1 MVAIRPLA
9 DNARAVRAA
18 VSLIL
23 SGRLCACGTP
33 DWHVANVHGGLR
45 YLKCR
50 CGRTAKLGPGQVAAI
65 VKRAAETT

>member
-9 DNARAVRAA
+9 ENARAVRAA

-23 SGRLCACGTP
+23 SGRPCECGRP

-45 YLKCR
+45 YLKCQ
-50 CGRTAKLGPGQVAAI
+50 CGRTAKLGPGAVAA
-65 VKRAAETT
+65 VVRRVTETT